1 MQKNFHNRRKTRRD
15 KKRPSTLFVSSEM
28 AFASGRRSLRIRKR
42 LHLLDTPV
50 LRRRKERIYKGG
62 SLQR

>member
-1 MQKNFHNRRKTRRD
+1 
-15 KKRPSTLFVSSEM
+15 M

-42 LHLLDTPV
+42 LDLLDTPV
-50 LRRRKERIYKGG
+50 LRRRKYRIYKGG